1 MANKMSNY
9 DPYDHLQ
16 KLQRQADHNA
26 LILTQL
32 IEQLNNVVEFVKQQ
46 QEEIHYILQKI
57 EEDQ

>member
-32 IEQLNNVVEFVKQQ
+32 IEQFNNLVTLMREQQ
-46 QEEIHYILQKI
+46 DEIYYILRKI